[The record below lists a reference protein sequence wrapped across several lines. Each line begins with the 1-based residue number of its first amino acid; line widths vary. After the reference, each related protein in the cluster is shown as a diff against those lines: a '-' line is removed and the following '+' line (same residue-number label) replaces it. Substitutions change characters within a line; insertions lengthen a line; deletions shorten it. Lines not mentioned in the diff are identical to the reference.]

1 MALSKVIISIA
12 NGALGGVSRLSDGI
26 AGLIVSGAVAPS
38 YGWPL
43 GTAKA
48 FYSIEDVK
56 GAGLTSAYD
65 TTNSTHAYRQVAEF
79 YSVAGDGAKCWIM
92 VIPPTESMEDIC
104 DGTSDNAYAKK
115 LLKDAGGEIRL
126 LGITRKPGV
135 AYTPAVTKGID
146 DDVIGALAKAQLLA
160 EEQATKM
167 APVVILVEGRAYQGD
182 TADLQDLK
190 GFGYNRVGAVIVS
203 TEAAVTNN
211 VHDKS
216 AAVGLLLGTLA
227 KLPVMRKAGR
237 VKNGATPVV
246 TAYFSDGSLFDN
258 DVADSIDDKGWIT
271 FAQYPRRS
279 GYYWGNDNLAT
290 DAADDY
296 NSIVNRRV
304 IDKAMLVAYD
314 TFVGEL
320 NDEVEVDDEGRLA
333 PGVVASHEGKIK
345 NALDLQ
351 MYSPSVGKKEISGRS
366 VFIDPEQNI
375 LSSGIEYVV
384 IKLTPMGYNKEIG
397 VTLGFENPALAQ

>member
-1 MALSKVIISIA
+1 
-12 NGALGGVSRLSDGI
+12 
-26 AGLIVSGAVAPS
+26 
-38 YGWPL
+38 
-43 GTAKA
+43 
-48 FYSIEDVK
+48 
-56 GAGLTSAYD
+56 
-65 TTNSTHAYRQVAEF
+65 
-79 YSVAGDGAKCWIM
+79 M

-320 NDEVEVDDEGRLA
+320 NDEVEVEGRLA

>member
-1 MALSKVIISIA
+1 MALSKVIINIA
-12 NGALGGVSRLSDGI
+12 NGALGGVSGLNDGI

-38 YGWPL
+38 VGWPL
-43 GTAKA
+43 GKAKA
-48 FYSIEDVK
+48 FYGIEDVK
-56 GAGLTSAYD
+56 DAGLNSAYD

-79 YSVAGDGAKCWIM
+79 YSVAGDGAKLWIM

-135 AYTPAVTKGID
+135 AYVPTFTKGID
-146 DDVIGALAKAQLLA
+146 DDVIGALAKAHLLA

-167 APVVILVEGRAYQGD
+167 APVVILIEGRAYQGD
-182 TADLQDLK
+182 TADLEDLK
-190 GFGYNRVGAVIVS
+190 GLGYNRVGAVIVS
-203 TEAAVTNN
+203 SEAAVVGGTY
-211 VHDKS
+211 DKS
-216 AAVGLLLGTLA
+216 ASVGLLLGKLA
-227 KLPVMRKAGR
+227 VLPVMRKAGR

-320 NDEVEVDDEGRLA
+320 NDEVEVDEDGKLA
-333 PGVVASHEGKIK
+333 PGIVMYHEGKIS

-351 MYSPSVGKKEISGRS
+351 MYSTAVGKKEISGKT
-366 VFIDPEQNI
+366 VFIDPNQNI
-375 LSSGIEYVV
+375 LSTGIEYVV
-384 IKLTPMGYNKEIG
+384 LKLTPMGYNKEIAI
-397 VTLGFENPALAQ
+397 TLGFQNPALAQ